1 MRQQDAGKPAED
13 LIHSG
18 LQLGGRQRLLAFNAA
33 AVVSLLVHAGIL
45 LAALDWLGRID
56 QGAVPVPSDA
66 VSVELVAT
74 DTLDAL
80 KPERPSDPAPSPEAT
95 APVAG
100 SSTPSQPS
108 EEAQGLN
115 KHEPVDKSALAV
127 PDAEDAETRAA
138 KQGEPV
144 DAPSAPAAD
153 SPAETVLE
161 LPKATIGGEDARS
174 KRKEAAPIGKKA
186 ARPEGGI
193 TSKAKA
199 GKGTGGGRVSAST
212 GAILTY
218 AALVRARVAG
228 NRPSEG
234 TAGGTAIVAFG
245 LTSTGALAYAR
256 IARSSGNA
264 ANDRIALAAVRGAA
278 PFPPPPT
285 GATPSQLQFTIPYYF
300 Q

>member
-1 MRQQDAGKPAED
+1 
-13 LIHSG
+13 
-18 LQLGGRQRLLAFNAA
+18 
-33 AVVSLLVHAGIL
+33 VVSLLVHAGIL
-45 LAALDWLGRID
+45 LAAIDWLVRID
-56 QGAVPVPSDA
+56 QGTVPVPSDA

-80 KPERPSDPAPSPEAT
+80 KPERSSDPAPSPEAT

-100 SSTPSQPS
+100 SSTPLQRS
-108 EEAQGLN
+108 EEWEHQE
-115 KHEPVDKSALAV
+115 KREPVDRTEPAGPA
-127 PDAEDAETRAA
+127 DDDAETRAA
-138 KQGEPV
+138 TQGEPV
-144 DAPSAPAAD
+144 DAPAAPAAAE
-153 SPAETVLE
+153 SPAETARK
-161 LPKATIGGEDARS
+161 LPKATVEGEDARS
-174 KRKEAAPIGKKA
+174 KPKEAKQVEKKA
-186 ARPEGGI
+186 VRPEGGI

-199 GKGTGGGRVSAST
+199 AKGTGSGRVSAST

-234 TAGGTAIVAFG
+234 TAGGTAVVAFG

-256 IARSSGNA
+256 IAHSSGNA

-285 GATPSQLQFTIPYYF
+285 GSRPNQLQFTIPYYF
-300 Q
+300 E

>member
-1 MRQQDAGKPAED
+1 VRQHDAERPTED
-13 LIHSG
+13 LIRSG
-18 LQLGGRQRLLAFNAA
+18 PQLGRRERLLAFNAA

-45 LAALDWLGRID
+45 LAVIDWFGRID
-56 QGAVPVPSDA
+56 QGAIPVPSDA

-100 SSTPSQPS
+100 SSTPSERS
-108 EEAQGLN
+108 EKAEQLE
-115 KHEPVDKSALAV
+115 KHEPVEKSAIVV
-127 PDAEDAETRAA
+127 PDADDAETRAA
-138 KQGEPV
+138 NQGEPM
-144 DAPSAPAAD
+144 DAPAAPAAD
-153 SPAETVLE
+153 TPSETVRE
-161 LPKATIGGEDARS
+161 LSKATIEGEDARS
-174 KRKEAAPIGKKA
+174 KRKDAKQIEKKT

-199 GKGTGGGRVSAST
+199 GKGTGSGRISAST

-218 AALVRARVAG
+218 AALVRAHVAG
-228 NRPSEG
+228 NRPSG
-234 TAGGTAIVAFG
+234 STPGDTSIVAFG
-245 LTSTGALAYAR
+245 LTTTGAIAYAR
-256 IARSSGNA
+256 IARSSGNT

-278 PFPPPPT
+278 PFPPPPA
-285 GATPSQLQFTIPYYF
+285 GATPGQLQFTIPYYF

>member
-1 MRQQDAGKPAED
+1 VRQQDAGNPAEG
-13 LIHSG
+13 LIRSG
-18 LQLGGRQRLLAFNAA
+18 LQLARRERLLAFNAA

-45 LAALDWLGRID
+45 LAVLDGFGRID
-56 QGAVPVPSDA
+56 QGAIPVPSDA

-80 KPERPSDPAPSPEAT
+80 KPARPSDPAPSPEAT

-108 EEAQGLN
+108 ESMEHLE
-115 KHEPVDKSALAV
+115 KHEPVEKSAPAV
-127 PDAEDAETRAA
+127 PDADDAETRAA
-138 KQGEPV
+138 NQGEPV
-144 DAPSAPAAD
+144 EAPAAPAAD
-153 SPAETVLE
+153 SPAETVGE
-161 LPKATIGGEDARS
+161 LPKAAIEGEDARS
-174 KRKEAAPIGKKA
+174 KRKEATQVEKKA
-186 ARPEGGI
+186 ARPKGGI

-199 GKGTGGGRVSAST
+199 GKGTGSGRVSAST
-212 GAILTY
+212 GSILTY

-228 NRPSEG
+228 NRPSGG

-264 ANDRIALAAVRGAA
+264 ANDRMALVAVRGAA